1 MNFPVKFAKS
11 FYRTPQVA
19 ASKIV
24 KNTFF
29 YRTPPLAASVSL
41 KYLSFVWQ
49 GFMGEGGGGGN
60 SDRTIFIFSVLF
72 CEFDSMLQPNFEK
85 DKLLRFDGI
94 DLSKELSKS

>member
-1 MNFPVKFAKS
+1 MAGIHG
-11 FYRTPQVA
+11 R
-19 ASKIV
+19 
-24 KNTFF
+24 
-29 YRTPPLAASVSL
+29 
-41 KYLSFVWQ
+41 
-49 GFMGEGGGGGN
+49 GGGGN